1 MEYTLKEEIIDKF
14 IQVEESIDII
24 QQRRKGFQTLNDCM
38 QSMPFL
44 MLASCV
50 SK

>member
-24 QQRRKGFQTLNDCM
+24 NNEEK
-38 QSMPFL
+38 
-44 MLASCV
+44 AS
-50 SK
+50 KP